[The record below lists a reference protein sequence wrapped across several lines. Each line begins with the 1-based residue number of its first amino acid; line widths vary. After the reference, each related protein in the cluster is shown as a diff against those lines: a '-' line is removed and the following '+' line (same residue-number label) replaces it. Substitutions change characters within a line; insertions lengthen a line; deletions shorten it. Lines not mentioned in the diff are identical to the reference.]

1 MKSILSIFFLTIAS
15 LITYAQE
22 PAKDK
27 DKDKDKEKQL
37 SAFDNKVYAR
47 VIDGDTV
54 PFVNLPE
61 FRVATARFHKSNED
75 YVKWE
80 RLKRNVR
87 KVYPYAIT
95 ARVKME
101 EYNTELAKIE
111 NKKKRKAFIKE
122 SEEKVMA
129 EFESDVKKMTVT
141 QGVILMKLIDRE
153 TGTSTYAI
161 VDELKGGVNAFMW
174 QGVARLFGHNL
185 KAKYD
190 PYGEDKQIEE
200 IVQMI
205 QRGEL

>member
-1 MKSILSIFFLTIAS
+1 MVS
-15 LITYAQE
+15 
-22 PAKDK
+22 
-27 DKDKDKEKQL
+27 L
-37 SAFDNKVYAR
+37 SANAQQPAPNNQLQAFNNKISAR

-61 FRVATARFHKSNED
+61 FRVATARFHKTNED
-75 YVKWE
+75 YIKWE

-87 KVYPYAIT
+87 KVYPYAVT
-95 ARVKME
+95 ARKKME
-101 EYNTELAKIE
+101 EYNAQLAQIE

-122 SEEKVMA
+122 SEAKLMA
-129 EFESDVKKMTVT
+129 EFEDDIKNMTVT
-141 QGVILMKLIDRE
+141 QGVILIKLIDRE
-153 TGTSTYAI
+153 TGNSTFAL
-161 VDELKGGVNAFMW
+161 VDELKGGFNAFMW
-174 QGVARLFGHNL
+174 QSVARLFGHNL